1 MIKNVHDS
9 GGTRTHSLRIRSPAR
24 YPLRHGVYC
33 DLRLFKDVCSFEA
46 KCQYF
51 FVSNLIMWKCLF
63 RLPRQTWLHIS
74 RLAGRPSLDS
84 SAGRAEDCSWLH
96 IAEILRSLV
105 QIRFERS
112 VNFSKATHDHIWALA
127 RDGQRKSSLISK
139 RTPLSNRIWTSDL
152 RISAMCLPTTV
163 LRSTSWAIE
172 SGLVGGGKLK
182 HQFTRSCSW
191 QDMWFLVLAI
201 QKNPYHTYAVD

>member
-1 MIKNVHDS
+1 
-9 GGTRTHSLRIRSPAR
+9 
-24 YPLRHGVYC
+24 
-33 DLRLFKDVCSFEA
+33 
-46 KCQYF
+46 
-51 FVSNLIMWKCLF
+51 MWKCLF

-74 RLAGRPSLDS
+74 RPRCRPSLDS

-96 IAEILRSLV
+96 ITEILRSLV

-112 VNFSKATHDHIWALA
+112 VNFSKATHGHIWALE
-127 RDGQRKSSLISK
+127 RDGQHKSSLILK

-152 RISAMCLPTTV
+152 RISAICLPTTV

-172 SGLVGGGKLK
+172 SGLVGGGKLT

-191 QDMWFLVLAI
+191 QDMWFFVLAI

>member
-1 MIKNVHDS
+1 
-9 GGTRTHSLRIRSPAR
+9 
-24 YPLRHGVYC
+24 
-33 DLRLFKDVCSFEA
+33 
-46 KCQYF
+46 
-51 FVSNLIMWKCLF
+51 MWKCLF

-74 RLAGRPSLDS
+74 RLQCRPSLDS

-112 VNFSKATHDHIWALA
+112 VNFSKALPDHIWALA

-152 RISAMCLPTTV
+152 RISVICLQYQLLICLP
-163 LRSTSWAIE
+163 LYQLSGYCIE
-172 SGLVGGGKLK
+172 SGLVGGGKLT

-191 QDMWFLVLAI
+191 QDMWFFVLAI